1 MPIQMIDAT
10 GKVLDSK
17 AIEKMYKEI
26 ECKITE
32 VFKQYNLT
40 LGQVI
45 DVLDYVRGRYIN
57 KLEACEFKYY
67 ISLLRADE

>member
-32 VFKQYNLT
+32 VFATYNLT

-45 DVLDYVRGRYIN
+45 DVLNSVCSSYRCAP
-57 KLEACEFKYY
+57 LEFAFIKFCDT
-67 ISLLRADE
+67 L